1 MDHIAEITLPKNIAL
16 VRFDPKNSKEVD
28 DLEELLG
35 NLADEG
41 VIMGL
46 EFHTSQ

>member
-1 MDHIAEITLPKNIAL
+1 MDHIAEITLSQNIAL
-16 VRFDPKNSKEVD
+16 VRFDPANKSEVQ

-41 VIMGL
+41 VILGL

>member
-1 MDHIAEITLPKNIAL
+1 MDHIAEITTASNIAL
-16 VRFDPKNSKEVD
+16 VRFDPQNKAEVL

-35 NLADEG
+35 RLADEG
-41 VIMGL
+41 LVYNL

>member
-1 MDHIAEITLPKNIAL
+1 MDHIAEITLLKNIAL
-16 VRFDPKNSKEVD
+16 VRFDPQNKSEVKH
-28 DLEELLG
+28 LEELLG

-41 VIMGL
+41 VVYGL